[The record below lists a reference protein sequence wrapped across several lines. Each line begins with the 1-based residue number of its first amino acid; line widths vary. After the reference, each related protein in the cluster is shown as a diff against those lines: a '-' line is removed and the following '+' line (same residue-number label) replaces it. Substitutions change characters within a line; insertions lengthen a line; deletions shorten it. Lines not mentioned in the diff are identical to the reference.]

1 MKPSLK
7 IFEMLKTL
15 HFFFK
20 QKYILFLET
29 FFKITKEYNSW
40 LFFAEADTKK
50 TLDMPRQ
57 KPQILHW

>member
-1 MKPSLK
+1 MICVMKPSLK

-50 TLDMPRQ
+50 
-57 KPQILHW
+57 H